1 MVSEFLKSIQNY
13 FDTVHNYKNF
23 VGFKSRS
30 NRTTAAAAETRYD
43 SWAVNGDDPS
53 GDGSPIL
60 NADGEMVLGTDGKSI
75 GNDIKKANSF
85 TQRWGDNESYQVG
98 NNYTELEGDAVTVV
112 VGNSSTRRKGWTNN
126 VTDGLTFNT
135 QIGGTVATSLF
146 AVTTLAG
153 FRCNTFVGA
162 DVAINLAVGVKVTG
176 GGYYS
181 FGKAADWKT
190 TPQKTEAVQKRTEI
204 VESVQN
210 LFGECTSIVVSDD
223 MIVATDHSLTCINSS
238 VNAADYKVSAVNADI
253 FAMASLKISSF
264 GDTSVMG
271 GTLSLR
277 SSVAATINAAL
288 IKIG

>member
-1 MVSEFLKSIQNY
+1 MSNMSK
-13 FDTVHNYKNF
+13 VHNYENF
-23 VGFKSRS
+23 SRFKSLS
-30 NRTTAAAAETRYD
+30 TGTTVAAADTRYD

-53 GDGSPIL
+53 GEGSPIL
-60 NADGEMVLGTDGKSI
+60 NADGTQKVDEAGNSI
-75 GNDIKKANSF
+75 GNDIKKANSK
-85 TQRWGDNESYQVG
+85 TQRWGDQESYQVG

-112 VGNSSTRRKGWTNN
+112 VGNASTNRNGWTNN
-126 VTDGLTFNT
+126 LTHGLTFNT
-135 QIGGTVATSLF
+135 QMGGI
-146 AVTTLAG
+146 VTTALSFGVTSQVG

-162 DVAINLAVGVKVTG
+162 EVAINASAAVKLTC

-181 FGKAADWKT
+181 FGKAKEWGLAE
-190 TPQKTEAVQKRTEI
+190 QKTEAVQKRTEI

-253 FAMASLKISSF
+253 FAMASLKISSL